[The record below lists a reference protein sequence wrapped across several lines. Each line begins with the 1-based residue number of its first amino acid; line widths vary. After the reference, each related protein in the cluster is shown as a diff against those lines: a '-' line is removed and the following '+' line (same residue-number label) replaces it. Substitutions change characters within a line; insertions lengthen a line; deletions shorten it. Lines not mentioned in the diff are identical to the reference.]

1 MTPLRAR
8 PLALA
13 AFAAAARAAPA
24 AWCSGERLSWLI
36 CNASAP
42 DGARVD
48 DLVARF
54 SAAGAYGLFS
64 SIPGDG
70 GVGLQLGYYDS
81 ESYHGLEGVGA
92 SRVSGAGA
100 SRNSNAAAAAAS
112 AAGGTAGAS
121 GAAASSDGWPPYN
134 LNTVEQMT
142 LANSFN
148 RSLWRAT
155 AAALGR
161 EARAFYN
168 LGGANGQ
175 TFWAPMANIVRDPRW
190 GRNLQSAG
198 EDPFVAGEFVA
209 AWVRAFERAPEA
221 PYGRLQASAMCKHFV
236 AGELESW
243 NGSSRYHFDAVVPQ
257 QDLVD
262 SYLPPFQ
269 MCVEEGQVSG
279 VMCAYNGVN
288 GVPSCGNAWLL
299 TTLLRESWG
308 FEGYVTADCDADLCA
323 LDPVF
328 AAWNHNDTLGVVAAL
343 LRNGQDLDCGW
354 VMTDN
359 LPFAV
364 GNGTVSMDEVLMPL
378 RRLMQVQLRLGL
390 FDAGGGPLDKIGA
403 ESICTA
409 AAVEVARDGARQ
421 GAVLLKNANGALP
434 LRPAASYA
442 SVLVAGP
449 TYNVSELMPRPC
461 NGSTAGVADA
471 VRQHAPGAVIAPG
484 LPAPCSS
491 DTSGFANATAAA
503 AAADLVVLSLGLMHN
518 DCGEGEMNDRSS
530 IDLPAAQKQ
539 LAAAVAAA
547 AAARGATVLALV
559 LGGGAIDISS
569 LLANENISA
578 VLWCGQPH
586 VSVVGVGDLL
596 FGRSPDGQRPAA
608 PAGRLAQTF
617 YGAAFVDE
625 VSMFDFAMRPGASAF
640 FPYTNPGRTHRFYA
654 GLNVVL
660 PFGFGLSYTSW
671 AYTPL
676 PDPTPP
682 AARAAALAR
691 VRAAAEA
698 QAATGVVGHVPAGLK
713 EVAVSFLVNVT
724 NTGAVDSDD
733 VVLGF
738 LVPPGAG
745 ADGIP
750 LQELF
755 AFERVFV
762 RAGQTVTVYLGA
774 QGVRFTQADKG
785 GVRRFLAGEYGVRLG
800 VKEAAAHRMGFAEQS
815 VLVA

>member
-1 MTPLRAR
+1 MKATHSGAR
-8 PLALA
+8 LSALCALA
-13 AFAAAARAAPA
+13 AARSALAAPA
-24 AWCSGERLSWLI
+24 PWCSGERLAWLI
-36 CNASAP
+36 CDASAP
-42 DGARVD
+42 EDARVA

-54 SAAGAYGLFS
+54 SQAGAFGLFS

-70 GVGLQLGYYDS
+70 GVGLNLGYYDS
-81 ESYHGLEGVGA
+81 EAYHGLFGVGA
-92 SRVSGAGA
+92 SRVS
-100 SRNSNAAAAAAS
+100 AAAAVSASVGDGDGGAS
-112 AAGGTAGAS
+112 AAADS
-121 GAAASSDGWPPYN
+121 WPPYN

-175 TFWAPMANIVRDPRW
+175 TFWAPMANTVRDPRW

-209 AWVRAFERAPEA
+209 TWVRAFERAPEA
-221 PYGRLQASAMCKHFV
+221 PYGPLQASAMCKHFV

-243 NGSSRYHFDAVVPQ
+243 NGSSRYRFNAVVPQ

-269 MCVEEGQVSG
+269 ACVVEGGVSG
-279 VMCAYNGVN
+279 IMCAYNGVN

-299 TTLLRESWG
+299 TTLLRESWA
-308 FEGYVTADCDADLCA
+308 FDGYVASDCDADLCA

-328 AAWNHNDTLGVVAAL
+328 ASWNRNDTLGVVAAL

-359 LPFAV
+359 LPYAL
-364 GNGTVSMDEVLMPL
+364 GNKTVTMEEVLVPL
-378 RRLMQVQLRLGL
+378 RRLMKVRLRLGF
-390 FDAGGGPLDKIGA
+390 FDAPGGPLDGIGA
-403 ESICTA
+403 ESICTE

-449 TYNVSELMPRPC
+449 TYNVSELLPRPC
-461 NGSTAGVADA
+461 NFSTSGVADA
-471 VRQHAPGAVIAPG
+471 VRQHVPGATIAPG

-491 DTSGFANATAAA
+491 DISGIANATAAV
-503 AAADLVVLSLGLMHN
+503 AAADLVVLALGLMHN
-518 DCGEGEMNDRSS
+518 DCGEGEMNDRES
-530 IDLPAAQKQ
+530 IDLPGPQKQ

-547 AAARGATVLALV
+547 AAARGATVVALV
-559 LGGGAIDISS
+559 LGGGSLDVSS
-569 LLANENISA
+569 LLANANISA
-578 VLWCGQPH
+578 VVWCGQPH
-586 VSVVGVGDLL
+586 VSVVGVGDVL
-596 FGRSPDGQRPAA
+596 FGRTPDGRPVA
-608 PAGRLAQTF
+608 PAGRLVQTF
-617 YGAAFVDE
+617 FGAAFADE
-625 VSMFDFAMRPGASAF
+625 LSMFDFSMRPGPSAF
-640 FPYTNPGRTHRFYA
+640 YPYTNPGRTHRFYA
-654 GLNVVL
+654 GPNVVL
-660 PFGFGLSYTSW
+660 PFGFGLSYTTW
-671 AYTPL
+671 RYTPL

-682 AARAAALAR
+682 ASRAAALAR
-691 VRAAAEA
+691 AHAAAEA
-698 QAATGVVGHVPAGLK
+698 QAATGVVGHIPAGLT

-724 NTGAVDSDD
+724 NAGSVDSDD

-745 ADGIP
+745 ANGVP

-755 AFERVFV
+755 GFERVFV
-762 RAGQTVTVYLGA
+762 RAGETVTVYLGA
-774 QGVRFTQADKG
+774 QGVRFTQADRE
-785 GVRRFLAGEYGVRLG
+785 GVRRFLAGEYVARFGVR
-800 VKEAAAHRMGFAEQS
+800 EAARHGMGFVELRFS
-815 VLVA
+815 VV

>member
-1 MTPLRAR
+1 MRRAT
-8 PLALA
+8 LFLAALA
-13 AFAAAARAAPA
+13 ALAARAARAAPD
-24 AWCSGERLSWLI
+24 AWCRDERLSWLV

-42 DGARVD
+42 EDERVA

-54 SAAGAYGLFS
+54 SAAGAYGMFS

-81 ESYHGLEGVGA
+81 ESYHGLYGVGA
-92 SRVSGAGA
+92 SRVS
-100 SRNSNAAAAAAS
+100 AAV
-112 AAGGTAGAS
+112 GTAG
-121 GAAASSDGWPPYN
+121 DPWPTSN
-134 LNTVEQMT
+134 LNTVEEMT
-142 LANSFN
+142 LASSFN

-175 TFWAPMANIVRDPRW
+175 TFWAPMANTVRDPRW

-198 EDPFVAGEFVA
+198 EDPFLAGEFVA
-209 AWVRAFERAPEA
+209 TWVRAFERAPEA
-221 PYGRLQASAMCKHFV
+221 PYGPLQASAMCKHFV

-269 MCVEEGQVSG
+269 ACVEEGQVSG

-288 GVPSCGNAWLL
+288 GVPSCGNEWLL
-299 TTLLRESWG
+299 TQLLRDSWG
-308 FEGYVTADCDADLCA
+308 FDGYVTADCDADLCA

-328 AAWNHNDTLGVVAAL
+328 SSWNHNDTLGVVAAL

-359 LPFAV
+359 LPYAV
-364 GNGTVSMDEVLMPL
+364 GNGTVTMQEVLVPL
-378 RRLMQVQLRLGL
+378 RRLMKVRLRLGL
-390 FDAGGGPLDKIGA
+390 FDAAGGPLDGIGA
-403 ESICTA
+403 ESICTEA
-409 AAVEVARDGARQ
+409 AIEVARDGARQ
-421 GAVLLKNANGALP
+421 GAVLLKNTNGALP

-442 SVLVAGP
+442 SVLVVGP
-449 TYNVSELMPRPC
+449 TYNVSELIPRPC

-471 VRQHAPGAVIAPG
+471 VRQHAPGAAIVPG

-503 AAADLVVLSLGLMHN
+503 AAADLVVLALGLMHN
-518 DCGEGEMNDRSS
+518 DCGEGEMNDRAS

-539 LAAAVAAA
+539 LAAAVAAT
-547 AAARGATVLALV
+547 AAARGATVVALV
-559 LGGGAIDISS
+559 LGGGALDVSS
-569 LLANENISA
+569 LLANENVSA

-596 FGRSPDGQRPAA
+596 FGHTPDAQRPAA

-617 YGAAFVDE
+617 FGADFVNE
-625 VSMFDFAMRPGASAF
+625 VSMFDFGMRPGPSAF
-640 FPYTNPGRTHRFYA
+640 FPYSNPGRTHRFYA
-654 GLNVVL
+654 GPNVLL
-660 PFGFGLSYTSW
+660 PFGFGLSFTSW
-671 AYTPL
+671 SYLPL

-682 AARAAALAR
+682 AARAVALAS

-698 QAATGVVGHVPAGLK
+698 QAATGVVGHIPAGLK

-724 NTGAVDSDD
+724 NTGSVDSDD

-745 ADGIP
+745 RDGVP

-755 AFERVFV
+755 GFERVFV

-774 QGVRFTQADKG
+774 QGVRFTQADGG
-785 GVRRFLAGEYGVRLG
+785 GVRRFLAGTYTLRIGVR
-800 VKEAAAHRMGFAEQS
+800 EAAAHGMGFAERALE
-815 VLVA
+815 VV